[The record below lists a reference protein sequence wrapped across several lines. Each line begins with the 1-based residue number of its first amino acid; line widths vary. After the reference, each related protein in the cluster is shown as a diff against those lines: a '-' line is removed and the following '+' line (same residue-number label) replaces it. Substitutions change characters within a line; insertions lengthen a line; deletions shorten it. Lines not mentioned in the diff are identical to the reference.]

1 MNLDLVLASGSATRR
16 ILLENAGLRV
26 VVRPP
31 QVDESALRDSL
42 LEQDTEPRDIA
53 DALAEMKA
61 LRVSRKMP
69 GRLVLGCDQVLD
81 LGGQILSKPSGID
94 EARDQLRQMR
104 GAAHELLSAA
114 VICEDGAPVWRHVG
128 RARMTVRAF
137 SDDWLEGYLER
148 NWPDI
153 GDCVG
158 AYKLEAE
165 GVRLFS
171 RVEGDYFTVLGLPL
185 LDLLAFLTLR
195 GDLPR

>member
-1 MNLDLVLASGSATRR
+1 MNFELVLASGSAIRR
-16 ILLENAGLRV
+16 IMLHNAGVNV
-26 VVRPP
+26 VVRPAR
-31 QVDESALRDSL
+31 VDETALRESL
-42 LEQDTEPRDIA
+42 LADGSGPRDIA

-61 LRVSRKMP
+61 RRVSEKMP

-81 LGGQILSKPSGID
+81 LGGQLVSKPATID
-94 EARDQLRQMR
+94 VARDQLRRMR
-104 GAAHELLSAA
+104 GLSHELLSAA
-114 VICEDGAPVWRHVG
+114 VMYEDGAPIWRHVG
-128 RARMTVRAF
+128 RARMTVRMF

-153 GDCVG
+153 ADSVG

-185 LDLLAFLTLR
+185 LDVLAYLTLR
-195 GDLPR
+195 GDLPQ